1 MENYHLKRS
10 LAVDIWVEPPRGFDK
25 QRDEHG
31 SFVLKLKKTLYGTKQ
46 ASRLWQATL
55 TEFLVKELGFV
66 QSKADPCLYRLNK
79 DGSTILIGVYVDDI
93 ICAHDGKLFEWFKSK
108 FLKRF
113 RAKHIGPLEWFLG
126 VAIDQKDDYS
136 ISMHQERYIEAMVQK
151 YIPHHQHNCIERSFP
166 DPKMFADLTKAQ
178 DDKERATVSK
188 LQYMSIV
195 GALLHASGM
204 TRPDIAVYVS
214 ILAKFSSDPS
224 QKCYDAAV
232 MLLLYLHCTKDKR
245 IVFNGSTKAPSDDAF
260 NDLEEIIEKNHGFVA
275 YSDSS

>member
-1 MENYHLKRS
+1 
-10 LAVDIWVEPPRGFDK
+10 
-25 QRDEHG
+25 
-31 SFVLKLKKTLYGTKQ
+31 
-46 ASRLWQATL
+46 
-55 TEFLVKELGFV
+55 
-66 QSKADPCLYRLNK
+66 
-79 DGSTILIGVYVDDI
+79 
-93 ICAHDGKLFEWFKSK
+93 
-108 FLKRF
+108 
-113 RAKHIGPLEWFLG
+113 
-126 VAIDQKDDYS
+126 
-136 ISMHQERYIEAMVQK
+136 MVQK

-232 MLLLYLHCTKDKR
+232 MHALTSLL
-245 IVFNGSTKAPSDDAF
+245 S
-260 NDLEEIIEKNHGFVA
+260 
-275 YSDSS
+275 